1 MSNQRAVVATFFIAL
16 LVGFQPAVS
25 ATPVRLVV
33 PYSPGSQTDVLA
45 RTLTEVLSAKI
56 GAPVYVETVNAAAG
70 LVGTAQVSR
79 ANGDGSTIGLIAVN
93 HVLNPS
99 LVKEVPFDTIKGVR
113 PIAIVGT
120 SFIALVVRQDV
131 PASTVAELV
140 KVLREKGTPY
150 REGITFGTMGHL
162 AGSLFKKTNGLP
174 DEPVAYRTGGQLV
187 MDLLAGN
194 VHWAFV
200 PLPLASAHLRSGKLK
215 AIAVTNEQRSIQH
228 PDIPTF
234 GEQGVKQFVFEN
246 WFMFIGPSAMSAST
260 ALRYNAYIRTV
271 LQSEAV
277 KASLRQ
283 QDILI
288 TDRPFAGLEDYM
300 TSEMNRF
307 QRIVTEGNIK
317 LRD

>member
-1 MSNQRAVVATFFIAL
+1 MSNRRAFTATLCLAL
-16 LVGFQPAVS
+16 LMGSTTVTG

-45 RTLTEVLSAKI
+45 RTLAEGLSAQV

-113 PIAIVGT
+113 PIAMVGT
-120 SFIALVVRQDV
+120 SFIALVVRQEV
-131 PASTVAELV
+131 PASTIAELV
-140 KVLREKGTPY
+140 KLLKDKGSPY

-162 AGSLFKKTNGLP
+162 AGSLFKKVNALP
-174 DEPVAYRTGGQLV
+174 DEPVAYRTGSQMV

-215 AIAVTNEQRSIQH
+215 AIALTNEQRSIQH

-246 WFMFIGPSAMSAST
+246 WFMFIGPSAMNAST
-260 ALRYNAYIRTV
+260 ALRYNGYVKSV
-271 LQSEAV
+271 LQSESV
-277 KASLRQ
+277 RASLRQ
-283 QDILI
+283 QDILVK
-288 TDRPFAGLEDYM
+288 DYPFDGLEDYM